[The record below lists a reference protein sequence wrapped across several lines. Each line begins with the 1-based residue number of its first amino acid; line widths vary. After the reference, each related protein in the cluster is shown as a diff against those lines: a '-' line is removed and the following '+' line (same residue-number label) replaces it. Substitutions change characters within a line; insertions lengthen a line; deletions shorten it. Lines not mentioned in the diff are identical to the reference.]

1 MAQNGSLSQTGV
13 LMNIALFII
22 TAAFL
27 LFSLMLLLLPFYPT
41 WREWKYPSDD
51 TALEFSHSAQSK
63 PKTAASEK
71 MAHVRLSELT
81 AAMEDVAASDS
92 IEIGKGCH
100 FQRLDA
106 PCIYFGANAAPT
118 VSAEPY
124 AALKVLNP
132 GNATRWG
139 KNGLR
144 IVGDFQI
151 PDATFYEGC
160 LIVTGTLSI
169 GDDCLIQGDLKARQG
184 LRVGSRTVIA
194 GAVFCDES
202 IHIQTES
209 KINGPV
215 LAATQLRIEPKVSIG
230 TTQKPTT
237 VSANHMLVEQG
248 CVIHGTVWAR
258 DAGMVKEATA

>member
-1 MAQNGSLSQTGV
+1 
-13 LMNIALFII
+13 MNIALFII

-27 LFSLMLLLLPFYPT
+27 LFSMVLLLLPFYPT

-51 TALEFSHSAQSK
+51 TALEFQ
-63 PKTAASEK
+63 KTAQTPRKIGLSEK
-71 MAHVRLSELT
+71 MAHISLSERTT
-81 AAMEDVAASDS
+81 AIEDVAASDS
-92 IEIGKGCH
+92 IEIGNGCH

-106 PCIYFGANAAPT
+106 PSIYFGANTLPAVCT
-118 VSAEPY
+118 EPY
-124 AALKVLNP
+124 AELTVLNP

-151 PDATFYEGC
+151 PNATFFEGS
-160 LIVTGTLSI
+160 LIVTGTLSV

-184 LRVGSRTVIA
+184 LYVGSRTVIA

-202 IHIQTES
+202 IHIKTDS

-215 LAATQLRIEPKVSIG
+215 LAATQLRIEPQVSIG
-230 TTQKPTT
+230 TAQKPTT